1 MKILKSTG
9 VVRRID
15 DLGRIVIPKE
25 IRRNLKIRDGENME
39 IFIDLDTIILKK
51 YSKLED
57 VITLTEKLGRLV
69 NELTDYDVIIT
80 DRDHIIAS
88 YGENFKTEKN
98 EVLSNELMKVID
110 ERRLVNEK
118 TSIEITS
125 NFKKDGYFYILPI
138 ISSAD
143 SIGLIILFSE
153 NELSN
158 IARIVAKMVDFLI
171 CEQVDIS

>member
-1 MKILKSTG
+1 MKI
-9 VVRRID
+9 
-15 DLGRIVIPKE
+15 
-25 IRRNLKIRDGENME
+25 
-39 IFIDLDTIILKK
+39 
-51 YSKLED
+51 
-57 VITLTEKLGRLV
+57 
-69 NELTDYDVIIT
+69 
-80 DRDHIIAS
+80 
-88 YGENFKTEKN
+88 
-98 EVLSNELMKVID
+98 ID